1 MVNCLFLASKS
12 DIGRKRDENQD
23 RVKCG
28 FLGENISLTVVCDGM
43 GGALSGG
50 VASEEAVN
58 VIYQRISAGFRPEAG
73 ANSIRNLML
82 TAVHAANTIVYEKSK
97 EDIDKNGMGTTC
109 VAALVCGKHCYVV
122 NVGDSRCY
130 LMTEGKIR
138 QVTTDHTYVRMLY
151 EQGLIAEDEM
161 KTHQMRSVITRAV
174 GVEADLEVDYFE
186 FEPEGNFTL
195 LLCSDGLS
203 NYCSNEIIYGFV
215 FGKNL
220 DHAVTDLINYA
231 NEQGGKD
238 NITVALVA
246 N

>member
-1 MVNCLFLASKS
+1 MFIASKT

-23 RVKCG
+23 RVRCG
-28 FLGENISLTVVCDGM
+28 FLGENISLSIVCDGM

-58 VIYQRISAGFRPEAG
+58 VIYDRIAANYRPDFQP
-73 ANSIRNLML
+73 NRVRNLML

-109 VAALVCGKHCYVV
+109 VAALVCGKHCYIVS
-122 NVGDSRCY
+122 VGDSRCY
-130 LMTEGKIR
+130 LMEEGKIR
-138 QVTTDHTYVRMLY
+138 QVTTDHTYVRMLF
-151 EQGLIAEDEM
+151 EQGQISEEEM
-161 KTHQMRSVITRAV
+161 KTHQMKNVITRAV
-174 GVEADLEVDYFE
+174 GVEQDVDVDYFE
-186 FEPEGNFTL
+186 FELEGNFTL

-220 DHAVTDLINYA
+220 DNAVNDLINYS

-238 NITVALVA
+238 NISVALVA

>member
-1 MVNCLFLASKS
+1 MFLASKT

-23 RVKCG
+23 RVRCG
-28 FLGENISLTVVCDGM
+28 FLGDNISLSVVCDGM

-50 VASEEAVN
+50 VASEEAIN
-58 VIYQRISAGFRPEAG
+58 IIYQRISAGFRPDADP
-73 ANSIRNLML
+73 NSIRNLML
-82 TAVHAANTIVYEKSK
+82 TAVHAANTIVYEKSN

-220 DHAVTDLINYA
+220 DHAVADLVNYA

>member
-1 MVNCLFLASKS
+1 MFLASKT

-23 RVKCG
+23 RVRCG
-28 FLGENISLTVVCDGM
+28 FLGDNISLSIVCDGM

-50 VASEEAVN
+50 VASEEAIN
-58 VIYQRISAGFRPEAG
+58 VIYQRISAGFRPDADP
-73 ANSIRNLML
+73 NSIRNLML
-82 TAVHAANTIVYEKSK
+82 TAVHAANTIVFEKSK

-109 VAALVCGKHCYVV
+109 VAALVCGKKCYVV

-130 LMTEGKIR
+130 LMTEGKIS
-138 QVTTDHTYVRMLY
+138 QVTTDHTYVRMLF
-151 EQGLIAEDEM
+151 EQGLITEEEM
-161 KTHQMRSVITRAV
+161 KTHQMKNVITRAV

-186 FEPEGNFTL
+186 LEPEGNFTL

-203 NYCSNEIIYGFV
+203 NYCSNDIIYGFV

-238 NITVALVA
+238 NITAALVA

>member
-1 MVNCLFLASKS
+1 MNCLFLASKT

-23 RVKCG
+23 RVRCG
-28 FLGENISLTVVCDGM
+28 FLGDNISLSVVCDGM

-50 VASEEAVN
+50 VASEEAIN
-58 VIYQRISAGFRPEAG
+58 IIYQRISAGFRPDADP
-73 ANSIRNLML
+73 NSIRNLML
-82 TAVHAANTIVYEKSK
+82 TAVHAANTIVYEKSN

-220 DHAVTDLINYA
+220 DHAVADLVNYA

>member
-1 MVNCLFLASKS
+1 MFLASKT

-23 RVKCG
+23 RVRSG
-28 FLGENISLTVVCDGM
+28 FIGDNISLSIVCDGM

-50 VASEEAVN
+50 VASEEAIN
-58 VIYQRISAGFRPEAG
+58 VIYERIASGFRPDMSP
-73 ANSIRNLML
+73 NSVRNLML
-82 TAVHAANTIVYEKSK
+82 TAVHAANSIVYDKSR

-109 VAALVCGKHCYVV
+109 VAALVNGRHCYVV

-130 LMTEGKIR
+130 LMTEGRIE
-138 QVTTDHTYVRMLY
+138 QVTTDHTYVRMLF
-151 EQGLIAEDEM
+151 EQGQITEEEL
-161 KTHQMRSVITRAV
+161 KTHQMRNVITRAV
-174 GVEADLEVDYFE
+174 GVEPDVDVDYFE
-186 FEPEGNFTL
+186 FEPESNFTL

-203 NYCSNEIIYGFV
+203 GYCSNEIIYGFV

-220 DHAVTDLINYA
+220 DNAVTDLVNYS

-238 NITVALVA
+238 NISVALVA

>member
-1 MVNCLFLASKS
+1 MFLASRS

-23 RVKCG
+23 RVRCG
-28 FLGENISLTVVCDGM
+28 FLGENISLSVVCDGM

-50 VASEEAVN
+50 VASEEAIN
-58 VIYQRISAGFRPEAG
+58 IIYQRISAGFRPEADP
-73 ANSIRNLML
+73 NSIRNLML

-97 EDIDKNGMGTTC
+97 EDIEKNGMGTTC

-130 LMTEGKIR
+130 LMTEGKIM

-231 NEQGGKD
+231 NEQGGRD
-238 NITVALVA
+238 NITAALVA

>member
-1 MVNCLFLASKS
+1 LFLASRS

-23 RVKCG
+23 RVRCG
-28 FLGENISLTVVCDGM
+28 FLGENISLSVVCDGM

-50 VASEEAVN
+50 VASEEAIN
-58 VIYQRISAGFRPEAG
+58 IIYQRISAGFRPEADP
-73 ANSIRNLML
+73 NSIRNLML

-97 EDIDKNGMGTTC
+97 EDIEKNGMGTTC

-130 LMTEGKIR
+130 LMTEGKIM

-231 NEQGGKD
+231 NEQGGRD
-238 NITVALVA
+238 NITAALVA

>member
-1 MVNCLFLASKS
+1 MNCLFLASRS

-23 RVKCG
+23 RVRCG
-28 FLGENISLTVVCDGM
+28 FLGENISLSVVCDGM

-50 VASEEAVN
+50 VASEEAIN
-58 VIYQRISAGFRPEAG
+58 IIYQRISAGFRPEADP
-73 ANSIRNLML
+73 NSIRNLML

-97 EDIDKNGMGTTC
+97 EDIEKNGMGTTC

-130 LMTEGKIR
+130 LMTEGKIM

-231 NEQGGKD
+231 NEQGGRD
-238 NITVALVA
+238 NITAALVA

>member
-1 MVNCLFLASKS
+1 MFLASRT

-23 RVKCG
+23 RVRCG
-28 FLGENISLTVVCDGM
+28 FIGDNISLSIVCDGM

-50 VASEEAVN
+50 VASEAAINAV
-58 VIYQRISAGFRPEAG
+58 YERIASGFRPDMNP
-73 ANSIRNLML
+73 NSVRNLML
-82 TAVHAANTIVYEKSK
+82 TAVHAANTIVYEKSR

-109 VAALVCGKHCYVV
+109 VAALVNGKHCYVV

-130 LMTEGKIR
+130 LMTEGRIG

-151 EQGLIAEDEM
+151 EQGQITEEEL
-161 KTHQMRSVITRAV
+161 KTHQMKNVITRAV
-174 GVEADLEVDYFE
+174 GVEPDVDVDYFE

-220 DHAVTDLINYA
+220 DNAVTDLINYS

-238 NITVALVA
+238 NISVALVA

>member
-1 MVNCLFLASKS
+1 MFLASKT

-23 RVKCG
+23 RVRCG
-28 FLGENISLTVVCDGM
+28 FLGENISLSIVCDGM

-58 VIYQRISAGFRPEAG
+58 IIYERISSNFRPDWPP
-73 ANSIRNLML
+73 NRIRNLML

-97 EDIDKNGMGTTC
+97 EDIEKNGMGTTC

-138 QVTTDHTYVRMLY
+138 QVTTDHTYVRMLF
-151 EQGLIAEDEM
+151 EQGQITEEEL
-161 KTHQMRSVITRAV
+161 KTHQMRNVITRAV
-174 GVEADLEVDYFE
+174 GVEPDVDVDYFE
-186 FEPEGNFTL
+186 FEPDGNFTL

-220 DHAVTDLINYA
+220 DNAVADLINYS

-238 NITVALVA
+238 NISVALVA

>member
-1 MVNCLFLASKS
+1 VNCLFLASRS

-23 RVKCG
+23 RVRCG
-28 FLGENISLTVVCDGM
+28 FLGENISLSVVCDGM

-50 VASEEAVN
+50 VASEEAIN
-58 VIYQRISAGFRPEAG
+58 IIYQRISAGFRPEADP
-73 ANSIRNLML
+73 NSIRNLML

-97 EDIDKNGMGTTC
+97 EDIEKNGMGTTC

-130 LMTEGKIR
+130 LMTEGKIM

-231 NEQGGKD
+231 NEQGGRD
-238 NITVALVA
+238 NITAALVA